1 MPSIL
6 IDTNVLSY
14 MMRGTLLGNRY
25 MQQMI
30 GLQPAISF
38 QSLAEMRFG
47 AKKDQWGTARV
58 AQLEVFLHQF
68 AVLYPT
74 DTTIELWAEL
84 RSVVL
89 KAGRHIDAADAWIAA
104 IALELNAPLLT
115 HNVKDFVHVPG
126 LKIITI
132 PTTN

>member
-1 MPSIL
+1 MSSIL

-14 MMRGTLLGNRY
+14 MIRDTPLGKRY
-25 MQQMI
+25 VQQMI

-47 AKKDQWGTARV
+47 SKKDNWSTARIQ
-58 AQLEVFLHQF
+58 QLEAFLHQF

-74 DTTIELWAEL
+74 DTTVSLWANIRTE
-84 RSVVL
+84 VF
-89 KAGRHIDAADAWIAA
+89 GRGHHIDAADAWIAA

-115 HNVKDFVHVPG
+115 HNVKDFEHVPG
-126 LKIITI
+126 LKVITI
-132 PTTN
+132 PTIS